1 MGHGHG
7 LDVDEPCPR
16 DTSAPACPVNAVL
29 TSEALGCRCGKE
41 ALEEKHFRTLRLIR
55 SRTPYV
61 LVCKEQEAI
70 GIVPPSLVK

>member
-1 MGHGHG
+1 M
-7 LDVDEPCPR
+7 
-16 DTSAPACPVNAVL
+16 NAVL